1 MGIQNKTAKGLLMSH
16 FSQFISLKKHKV
28 SSWAKL
34 HTRLTFVCLFVR
46 FFYQHGDFL
55 TILPTGLFHYIIWD
69 FSKHFHILLGVS
81 FLNIL

>member
-1 MGIQNKTAKGLLMSH
+1 MGIQNKTVKGLLMSH
-16 FSQFISLKKHKV
+16 FSQFISLKNIKFPWGKTSHKTDICMPFCQILLP
-28 SSWAKL
+28 A
-34 HTRLTFVCLFVR
+34 
-46 FFYQHGDFL
+46 GDFL